1 MMGVGRFPQAQ
12 LSPPCAP
19 VSSCAPE
26 SLSAVAPQTRGPES
40 LVRAPRSPGPLCR
53 QLRVFL
59 HPDARP
65 EGSSWQNSPFA
76 PPVRGCLA
84 APEPLRRN
92 ITHYY
97 MSPTGQLADAQKV
110 CSSLDKSVC
119 E

>member
-19 VSSCAPE
+19 VRSCA
-26 SLSAVAPQTRGPES
+26 PES

-97 MSPTGQLADAQKV
+97 MSPTGQLADEEV
-110 CSSLDKSVC
+110 YNLILT
-119 E
+119 